1 MKEWFC
7 FPKVTASFES
17 RTEVVF
23 FQDWV
28 PTKFM
33 GGKDS
38 HGKMARGPLL
48 LIKAALDLK
57 LTEG

>member
-7 FPKVTASFES
+7 FPEVTASFGS

-28 PTKFM
+28 PTRFM
-33 GGKDS
+33 GERDS
-38 HGKMARGPLL
+38 HGKMAKGPLL
-48 LIKAALDLK
+48 LIKATLDLK
-57 LTEG
+57 LTEE